1 MQSILRSDLWCRLV
15 PSSSNVS
22 CDVGG
27 RAVGSTPS
35 LPHCCTILSPE
46 WLGQELP
53 QIGVNRIV
61 RLCNSSCFQVLSKTT
76 SMCVELELV
85 SRICSKFFGGFSEL
99 QSLLRNSKGS

>member
-22 CDVGG
+22 CDVAGG
-27 RAVGSTPS
+27 AVGSAPS
-35 LPHCCTILSPE
+35 LPHCCPVPPTPQ

-61 RLCNSSCFQVLSKTT
+61 RLCNSSYFQVLSKTT

-85 SRICSKFFGGFSEL
+85 SRICSE
-99 QSLLRNSKGS
+99 SLGDFQNYNPC